1 MVDYFRRSSINYVC
15 CLTFRRVHMST
26 LASLKLVTSKKN
38 RTLSPVIQRRN
49 KLVAKLH
56 EQIELCSAR
65 NAGQIYA
72 PKRLRTVTDK
82 NTGERKTVE
91 AVKRVKEWYW
101 TNDAGKLNLAVRYG
115 SKTLELAKGKN
126 AVELTSMDELL
137 DVLARL
143 KDAVL
148 AGELD
153 AQIEAASGALKAGFG
168 K

>member
-1 MVDYFRRSSINYVC
+1 
-15 CLTFRRVHMST
+15 MST
-26 LASLKLVTSKKN
+26 LASLKLVASKKT
-38 RTLSPVIQRRN
+38 RTLSPVVQRRN
-49 KLVAKLH
+49 KLAAKLH

-65 NAGQIYA
+65 QAGEIYA

-82 NTGERKTVE
+82 HTGERKTVE
-91 AVKRVKEWYW
+91 ALKRVKEWYW
-101 TNDAGKLNLAVRYG
+101 TNEAGKLNLAIRYG

-126 AVELTSMDELL
+126 AVELAGMEELL
-137 DVLARL
+137 DVLAKL
-143 KDAVL
+143 KEAVL